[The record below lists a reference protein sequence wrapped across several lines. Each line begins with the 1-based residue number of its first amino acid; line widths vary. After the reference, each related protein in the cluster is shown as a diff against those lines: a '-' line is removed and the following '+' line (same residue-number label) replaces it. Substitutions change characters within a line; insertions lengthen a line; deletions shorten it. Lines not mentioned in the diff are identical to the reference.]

1 MVEHLPSSHTKPW
14 DQSAAPYEK
23 GVMVQACNLSTWE
36 GERGGSENQGQPW
49 LQSKLEASL
58 GYVNPCLR
66 TSKAK
71 PNQATLKCISTHT
84 SSPSTRE
91 SEAGTVSSRP
101 A

>member
-1 MVEHLPSSHTKPW
+1 MVEHLPSAHTEPW

-23 GVMVQACNLSTWE
+23 GVVVQACNLSTGEWE
-36 GERGGSENQGQPW
+36 GRESEIQGQPW

-84 SSPSTRE
+84 SNPSTRE
-91 SEAGTVSSRP
+91 SEAGTASSRP